1 MEFSPLS
8 FELGLCMSPSR
19 RTSAS
24 LELDNFN
31 FATTDEIIIFVS
43 DEDEGEDTPFLWSS
57 LDVVR

>member
-1 MEFSPLS
+1 
-8 FELGLCMSPSR
+8 MSPSR